1 MSSTPPNPPSVD
13 LPLYEER
20 YLRRAVDLA
29 HQGVT
34 TGEGGPFGALVVR
47 DGQILAEGWNRVLAD
62 NDPTAHAEVTALRRA
77 CAAVGDFQLPGAVV
91 YSSCEP
97 CPMCLGALYW
107 ARPAA
112 VYFAASRHDAAAA
125 AFDDSFIYDELA
137 LPVEVRSL
145 TFRQVPLAG
154 SFGPF
159 EAWLAKT
166 DRTAY

>member
-1 MSSTPPNPPSVD
+1 MSSATPTDPP
-13 LPLYEER
+13 PCEER
-20 YLRRAVDLA
+20 FLRRAIDLA
-29 HQGVT
+29 HEGVVS
-34 TGEGGPFGALVVR
+34 GEGGPFGALVVR
-47 DGQILAEGWNRVLAD
+47 DGEILAEGWNRVLTD

-137 LPVEVRSL
+137 RDSKTRSL
-145 TFRQVPLAG
+145 PFRQVRMDG
-154 SFGPF
+154 SVAPF
-159 EAWLAKT
+159 EEWLAKT